1 VDTGGSTLWP
11 VDLSDLHEAR
21 ATFPSKMQ
29 QQNPPRCEIGSLIA
43 SNRHLNVKQPVA
55 CQTVAAQYILT
66 ISSISN

>member
-1 VDTGGSTLWP
+1 MKRENFVNVVEDSLDSNG
-11 VDLSDLHEAR
+11 
-21 ATFPSKMQ
+21 MQ
-29 QQNPPRCEIGSLIA
+29 QQNPPHCESGSLIA

>member
-1 VDTGGSTLWP
+1 MKQ
-11 VDLSDLHEAR
+11 R

-55 CQTVAAQYILT
+55 CQTFAAQYILT
-66 ISSISN
+66 ISSISI